1 MYIEKEKKKK
11 NIQQKKKLYI
21 FPFTNKLDNLIN
33 LLGILQRFLV
43 EVQLLHYFKKK
54 NKNKKKTLLLP
65 LPFSLSFTPNDGTK
79 YNKIFLPTQ
88 IQESRKTLCEH
99 LLNDPLLFYIPFPS
113 HNLKTRTNERK
124 KIISNLNIIIIK
136 EEHSSR
142 TWSHHS
148 HNTPYPSLFQRI
160 RFPLFLF
167 FSSLFVLFLSLSFF
181 RTNFYRCYVARTAEM
196 AAGELSPI
204 VGVPAPQGCCRCA
217 AGGGVSARC
226 CPCSGHFSNTYQQR
240 LRWYKDRPR
249 RNCTMSPDRW
259 RPPRQRSD
267 TRRTATPQPWPRRG
281 STAWPEEVPNH
292 LARQP
297 PGMVTGTRN
306 LVALWNQNRDTG

>member
-43 EVQLLHYFKKK
+43 EVQLLHYLKKK

-79 YNKIFLPTQ
+79 YNKIFLPTH

-142 TWSHHS
+142 T
-148 HNTPYPSLFQRI
+148 
-160 RFPLFLF
+160 
-167 FSSLFVLFLSLSFF
+167 
-181 RTNFYRCYVARTAEM
+181 
-196 AAGELSPI
+196 
-204 VGVPAPQGCCRCA
+204 
-217 AGGGVSARC
+217 
-226 CPCSGHFSNTYQQR
+226 
-240 LRWYKDRPR
+240 
-249 RNCTMSPDRW
+249 
-259 RPPRQRSD
+259 
-267 TRRTATPQPWPRRG
+267 
-281 STAWPEEVPNH
+281 
-292 LARQP
+292 
-297 PGMVTGTRN
+297 
-306 LVALWNQNRDTG
+306 